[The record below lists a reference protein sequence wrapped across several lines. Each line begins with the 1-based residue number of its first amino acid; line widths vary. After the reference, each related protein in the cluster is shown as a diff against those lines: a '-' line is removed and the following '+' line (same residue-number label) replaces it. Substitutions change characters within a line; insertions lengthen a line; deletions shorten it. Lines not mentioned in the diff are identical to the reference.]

1 MDHTLALIGR
11 IHQGDKEARDT
22 LFSENIGLVY
32 SVARRFLGRGVEME
46 DLFQIGSIGLL
57 KAVDHFNPEFDV
69 KFSTY
74 AVPMIIGEIKRFLRD
89 DGILKVSRSIKE
101 NQYKICKMREELEK
115 KLGREPDL
123 RELSDA
129 MDMPMEELAMTLES
143 AAEVDSIYKTV
154 YQGDG
159 TDLQLVDRLPEKED
173 RHEKLLNRI
182 FLEEILEKLEL
193 TPQPVEN
200 FKYYSGEGADMLI
213 RRCLKDAGDPVEIA
227 KAYDK
232 AGADELV
239 FLDITASSDAR
250 GTVVDMVRKVAENVF
265 IPFTV
270 GGGIRTVDDFKALLR
285 EGADKISIN
294 SSAINTPNL
303 ISEAAEKFGSQCV
316 VVAIDAKKR
325 EDGSGWNI
333 YKNGGRIDVGI
344 DAVEWASKVEKLGA
358 GEILLTSMDCDG
370 TKAGYDLELT
380 KAIAGEVNIPVI
392 ASGGAGSLEHFYDA
406 LTEGKADAALAAS
419 LFHYKELEIR
429 EVKEYL
435 RGKGVSVRL

>member
-1 MDHTLALIGR
+1 MGNSNEMTIIFDSRPENEGLARVAAAAFCTQLNPTLEEVADLKTAVSEAVTNCIIHGYQGEVHKIRMKCVRKERTIYLDIEDDGIGIADVEKAMEPLYTTRADQDRSGMGFTFMEAFMDEVKVTSQVGKGTCVHIGR

-22 LFSENIGLVY
+22 LFSENMGLVY

-143 AAEVDSIYKTV
+143 AAEVDSIYKIV

-182 FLEEILEKLEL
+182 FLEEILEKLEREEKRL
-193 TPQPVEN
+193 IVFRYFQ
-200 FKYYSGEGADMLI
+200 DMTQTEVAKKMGMSQVQI
-213 RRCLKDAGDPVEIA
+213 SRMEKRILK
-227 KAYDK
+227 K
-232 AGADELV
+232 
-239 FLDITASSDAR
+239 
-250 GTVVDMVRKVAENVF
+250 
-265 IPFTV
+265 
-270 GGGIRTVDDFKALLR
+270 LR
-285 EGADKISIN
+285 EISH
-294 SSAINTPNL
+294 
-303 ISEAAEKFGSQCV
+303 
-316 VVAIDAKKR
+316 
-325 EDGSGWNI
+325 
-333 YKNGGRIDVGI
+333 
-344 DAVEWASKVEKLGA
+344 KL
-358 GEILLTSMDCDG
+358 
-370 TKAGYDLELT
+370 
-380 KAIAGEVNIPVI
+380 
-392 ASGGAGSLEHFYDA
+392 
-406 LTEGKADAALAAS
+406 
-419 LFHYKELEIR
+419 
-429 EVKEYL
+429 
-435 RGKGVSVRL
+435 